1 MSVLETLIRAHL
13 LDNGLLPR
21 ILIITADD
29 YGYSPAYD
37 RGILEAAQGGSVDA
51 VSVMV
56 NPKDLDPE
64 PLLNTGAE
72 IGLHYVLPFG
82 MGRAGEGTAPRAGD
96 EERRAAVAELHR
108 QLERFQELFGRP
120 PAYLDGHHH
129 AHAFP
134 GLAAAIARAA
144 DEHDLPARSI
154 DDRHRRLLRCLGVPT
169 PDRLI
174 GRLSESEPPRPPEL
188 DGLQDGVT
196 EWMVHP
202 GHRDPAAGSAYD
214 AGREEDLRLLLELG
228 DREAWR
234 SRGVERRSHADAL
247 AG

>member
-72 IGLHYVLPFG
+72 VGLHYVLPFG

-96 EERRAAVAELHR
+96 EERRAAVAE
-108 QLERFQELFGRP
+108 
-120 PAYLDGHHH
+120 PA
-129 AHAFP
+129 
-134 GLAAAIARAA
+134 
-144 DEHDLPARSI
+144 
-154 DDRHRRLLRCLGVPT
+154 
-169 PDRLI
+169 
-174 GRLSESEPPRPPEL
+174 EL
-188 DGLQDGVT
+188 DTLPGGVT
-196 EWMVHP
+196 EWIVHP
-202 GHRDPAAGSAYD
+202 GHRDPAAGSSYD

-228 DREAWR
+228 DREKWR